1 MDSADPR
8 SQRVLNKYPRIRH
21 ETPPHELF
29 VREALR
35 APKTIKALVLGYP
48 TELDAKTLRY
58 HSLSLCGIE
67 KASWH

>member
-1 MDSADPR
+1 MDSAAPR
-8 SQRVLNKYPRIRH
+8 SQRVLNKNPRTRH

-35 APKTIKALVLGYP
+35 APKAIKALVLGYP
-48 TELDAKTLRY
+48 TELDAKNLRY
-58 HSLSLCGIE
+58 YSLLLCDIE